1 MNEEEK
7 RKKSDEIRELVKKKK
22 IQLAPDDKAQYLETY
37 VDQVLDAVGEALDDD
52 GMKSAWISDESTIW
66 DFVMYDDDK
75 AEEERILAKI
85 SEILGVK
92 VELTDYIVDIAKR
105 LTE

>member
-22 IQLAPDDKAQYLETY
+22 IQFAPDDKAQYLENY
-37 VDQVLDAVGEALDDD
+37 VDQVLDAIGEALDADF
-52 GMKSAWISDESTIW
+52 KHAWISDESSVW
-66 DFVMYDDDK
+66 DFILYDDDK
-75 AEEERILAKI
+75 EEEERILAKI

-92 VELTDYIVDIAKR
+92 VELTDYIVDVAKR